1 MSNIQT
7 KIQISAGGVV
17 LRKLGGKIKV
27 ALILVGDERRRQLP
41 KGVVESGESTESA
54 AIREVREET
63 GLETAIIKPIDTIE
77 YWYYSK
83 DHDKQ
88 VRFHKFAYFYLLRY
102 KSGNIQNHDE
112 EVKDVRWVEIDK
124 AIEMLTFENE
134 KNIVKHAKEMIHE
147 KHTE

>member
-1 MSNIQT
+1 M
-7 KIQISAGGVV
+7 QISAGGVV

-63 GLETAIIKPIDTIE
+63 GLETEIIKPIDTIE
-77 YWYYSK
+77 YWYYSEDPK
-83 DHDKQ
+83 NKQ
-88 VRFHKFAYFYLLRY
+88 VRFHKFVYFYLLRY

-112 EVKDVRWVEIDK
+112 EAKDVRWVEIDK

-134 KNIVKHAKEMIHE
+134 RNIVKHAKEMIYE